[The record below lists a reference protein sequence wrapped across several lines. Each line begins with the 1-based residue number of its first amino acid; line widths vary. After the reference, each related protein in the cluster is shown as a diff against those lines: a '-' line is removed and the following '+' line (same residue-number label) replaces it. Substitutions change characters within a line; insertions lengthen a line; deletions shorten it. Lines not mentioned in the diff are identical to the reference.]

1 MAEQQE
7 PRADDDMRPAFALEP
22 GVPYVPGWSEADEAT
37 RLLAAELAA
46 CGLAGLVPYLH
57 ADVTVAGAGVVEL
70 GRITPAAARRLAELL
85 AAARLDTNGDPPRSP
100 ISRPRAA

>member
-1 MAEQQE
+1 MAE
-7 PRADDDMRPAFALEP
+7 PRDRAADDAAGSAFALEP

-46 CGLAGLVPYLH
+46 CGLAGQVPYLH

-85 AAARLDTNGDPPRSP
+85 AAARRDTDGDPPRGR